1 MDQDN
6 KAKAANTTAPQS
18 SETNTEA
25 PSAVVRNLG
34 LIKAMAIIMAI
45 LIVAALAVIIVTIY
59 SRLTAANSAKAIQQ
73 SELVIPADSRLPV
86 PALALRGKCLSLSKI
101 KPASNYGSS
110 TRQVKFS
117 AKPASRPS
125 SKNCQS
131 RNYCLKTQ
139 IGFSR

>member
-18 SETNTEA
+18 SETITEA

-73 SELVIPADSRLPV
+73 SELVIPADSRITGASLGDKGQMLV
-86 PALALRGKCLSLSKI
+86 IIEDKSGQQLWQLDASGKIQRK
-101 KPASNYGSS
+101 
-110 TRQVKFS
+110 TRITPQ
-117 AKPASRPS
+117 R
-125 SKNCQS
+125 
-131 RNYCLKTQ
+131 
-139 IGFSR
+139 

>member
-1 MDQDN
+1 MGQDN

-25 PSAVVRNLG
+25 PSAIVRNLG

-73 SELVIPADSRLPV
+73 SELVIPADSRITGASLGDKGQMLV
-86 PALALRGKCLSLSKI
+86 IIEDKTGQQLWQLDASGKIRRK
-101 KPASNYGSS
+101 
-110 TRQVKFS
+110 TRIAPQ
-117 AKPASRPS
+117 
-125 SKNCQS
+125 Q
-131 RNYCLKTQ
+131 
-139 IGFSR
+139 